1 MSLEPA
7 IYHSLVDNKPQ
18 PRFAEITTIEVTP
31 DDLVTYPKVHRLYRV
46 RIVLPARNS
55 EGAWLPHEEEF
66 YFKQRY
72 SILFKAN
79 SLVLQHIQIL
89 FPPKHAFEDFSRDK
103 KNVEQRAK
111 DLDKYFNAALRDI
124 SSLSNKVWHK
134 AIGVTE
140 QQSIYLMD
148 IAHEM
153 NRKGMYHKPGGV
165 ALMEEL
171 HLHSQFFHLHYPFT
185 MSAAVLSFA
194 ISMQFVVT
202 TSRIMTPDKNT
213 WFLLSRDNTI
223 LSSRVII
230 SNCIGEQLMSVI
242 PSLGSCD
249 IVRISRGVTVE
260 CCKFDYYNDFISG
273 MVFGLVKKGSLCPE
287 FLRVTG
293 GMGGMDILERSGTA
307 VRMVRQGTFDQ
318 EVIVNLPP
326 NADVMLYLAVAV
338 ALELMCRGR
347 KGRRG
352 YY

>member
-194 ISMQFVVT
+194 ISMQFVV
-202 TSRIMTPDKNT
+202 
-213 WFLLSRDNTI
+213 
-223 LSSRVII
+223 
-230 SNCIGEQLMSVI
+230 
-242 PSLGSCD
+242 
-249 IVRISRGVTVE
+249 
-260 CCKFDYYNDFISG
+260 
-273 MVFGLVKKGSLCPE
+273 
-287 FLRVTG
+287 
-293 GMGGMDILERSGTA
+293 
-307 VRMVRQGTFDQ
+307 
-318 EVIVNLPP
+318 
-326 NADVMLYLAVAV
+326 
-338 ALELMCRGR
+338 
-347 KGRRG
+347 
-352 YY
+352 